1 MKHILVNNIIIFLFI
16 FLNSFT
22 NSITSIKKNKTF
34 KTIVNPKPK
43 NTSIHNPT
51 KMKTIKKTFKTRKI
65 FQETS
70 NDIVFNKKFIGASIV
85 KITNGK
91 MVASSNIILTNITKV
106 IKNVDDFKTVMELQ
120 SISNIINRLEN
131 KIKNYEQKLD
141 NINNKKE
148 NEYLMFK
155 NYFEINNDNEDINMI
170 DDDCIMIIDR

>member
-51 KMKTIKKTFKTRKI
+51 KMKTIKKTFKTKKI

-91 MVASSNIILTNITKV
+91 MVASSNIILTNIDGVHLLKMFANHTNNSIGSITGVNPIMDKFKINGETYKIRKINKTDRPPAVNKMIYAHYEGPV
-106 IKNVDDFKTVMELQ
+106 IIL
-120 SISNIINRLEN
+120 I
-131 KIKNYEQKLD
+131 
-141 NINNKKE
+141 
-148 NEYLMFK
+148 
-155 NYFEINNDNEDINMI
+155 
-170 DDDCIMIIDR
+170 